1 MHCVVCTV
9 RTTYTVIGTCKNA
22 AIPNPV
28 FEKKEH
34 NGLHGPITYSV
45 LYTVQYSIW
54 QVRHGKSHFLEKT
67 TAATELWSSTFNY
80 LSMHVTQLGV
90 SVFSMKK
97 SSKLSFFLCQVG
109 LETIGSG
116 IYPIVGS
123 HFNHSCDPNTFR
135 PVNPC
140 AGQYNSH
147 TKSRVDSA
155 RVVFVSSHMAR
166 IGSSLF

>member
-1 MHCVVCTV
+1 MLQYRTPFLKKKNIMVCMDPSHTV
-9 RTTYTVIGTCKNA
+9 
-22 AIPNPV
+22 
-28 FEKKEH
+28 
-34 NGLHGPITYSV
+34 
-45 LYTVQYSIW
+45 YTVQYSIW
-54 QVRHGKSHFLEKT
+54 QERHGKSHFLEKT